1 MSNDPDRELL
11 ERVRV
16 ELDRSARELDEFTVA
31 RLRAARKQALAAGP
45 RGRWWLAIAG
55 VATAAVTAG
64 LVAILLVTP
73 AAAPPPANGLDQLE
87 LLADAEFDV
96 ANDLEFYRW
105 LAEQRRAG

>member
-16 ELDRSARELDEFTVA
+16 ELDRGARELDEFTVA
-31 RLRAARKQALAAGP
+31 RLRAARKQALASGP
-45 RGRWWLAIAG
+45 RDRWWLAIAG
-55 VATAAVTAG
+55 IATAAVTAG

-73 AAAPPPANGLDQLE
+73 AAPPANGLDQLE
-87 LLADAEFDV
+87 LLADTEFDV

-105 LAEQRRAG
+105 LAEQRRAS